1 MPNISNKAQFFILMA
16 VILAGLFYIL
26 GKYINPYSFVDTSK
40 YASLP
45 EIFFFNN
52 VRENA
57 IKTVKITQQNNPNDL
72 IRNLYEFKNYT
83 EKVARENGYI
93 IFIEYDNTTTEVS
106 FNISLYSHR
115 VSLSSSFIVPR

>member
-1 MPNISNKAQFFILMA
+1 MA